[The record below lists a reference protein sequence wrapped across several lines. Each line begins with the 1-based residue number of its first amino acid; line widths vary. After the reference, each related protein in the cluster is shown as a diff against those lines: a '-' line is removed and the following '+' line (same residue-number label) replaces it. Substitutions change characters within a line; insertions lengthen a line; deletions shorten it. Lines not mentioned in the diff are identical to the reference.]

1 MIFYNIINLKIYIIE
16 NVLCMGSLPSMRLA
30 NLVSEYNVR
39 RLWAEQR
46 ELKVRHTSGQSVCQ
60 KL

>member
-1 MIFYNIINLKIYIIE
+1 
-16 NVLCMGSLPSMRLA
+16 MRLA

-46 ELKVRHTSGQSVCQ
+46 ELKVSGSYTSGGSSTG
-60 KL
+60 